1 MRKEIIFASILFLI
15 GMGLIVGGTVS
26 AIKPGHKCRWDL
38 CPYKGVTWIERAGAV
53 TQYVGE
59 DYAGSDSWCID
70 MLHLEH
76 PKAEY
81 EELEDLL
88 FGK

>member
-1 MRKEIIFASILFLI
+1 MKKVLLMALVIAGAFFI
-15 GMGLIVGGTVS
+15 
-26 AIKPGHKCRWDL
+26 PGNSGHSCRWKL
-38 CPYKGVTWIERAGAV
+38 CPYKGVKWIGRANAV

-81 EELEDLL
+81 EELEDML
-88 FGK
+88 FKH